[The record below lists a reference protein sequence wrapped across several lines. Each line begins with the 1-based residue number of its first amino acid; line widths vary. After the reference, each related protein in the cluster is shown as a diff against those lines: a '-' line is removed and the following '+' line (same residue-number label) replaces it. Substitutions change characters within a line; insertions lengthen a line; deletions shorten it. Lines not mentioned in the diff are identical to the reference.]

1 MLVDFIF
8 QKKIVLFQL
17 DYKLGEQRIFH
28 TFNIL
33 LTSLGSVI
41 MSQVACL
48 ILVIVLW
55 NFQLAPA

>member
-33 LTSLGSVI
+33 LTSSGSVI